1 MSNYFINNFSIRKL
15 LSPSFDDFERH
26 IYLLSDLT
34 FHPEYV
40 RSIDLLEYIQ
50 TFDLWFETENSG
62 FSYFYS
68 TSDFNLKINKLYSFP
83 ANVIWVLYYLKEQGN
98 SSLNYLQENVFKT
111 LESLDTSIGLYIE
124 NDVDMQFSEFRM
136 RVFSLEAGSLGSI

>member
-1 MSNYFINNFSIRKL
+1 MYQKLSNYFINNFSIRKL

-83 ANVIWVLYYLKEQGN
+83 ANVI
-98 SSLNYLQENVFKT
+98 
-111 LESLDTSIGLYIE
+111 
-124 NDVDMQFSEFRM
+124 
-136 RVFSLEAGSLGSI
+136 